1 LKNRLRR
8 ILKLLLLALA
18 AVVVALAVAGTWWVR
33 RAWPQTTGKIAVRG
47 LSAPV
52 EVIRDR
58 WGVPSLYA
66 ANEHDLF
73 FAQGYVHAQDRL
85 WQMEF
90 NRRLGAG
97 ELSVLFGR
105 ALLPT
110 DRSLRVLGIRRA
122 AEADWQA
129 LSSPTRAI
137 LQAYADGVNA
147 FLASHRGRLPVEFTL
162 LGDRPAPWT
171 PIDSIAWS
179 KMIAFSLGQNQ
190 TQELMR
196 ARLAARIGPA
206 GVGQLMPP
214 FPGQDR
220 QPVIVAPEAGG
231 YGAGR
236 RAALEE
242 AGPLLA
248 AVLTEGA
255 VGVGSNNWV
264 VHGSR
269 TATGRP
275 MLAND
280 THLELDMPSVWYE
293 NGLHAGRFDVT
304 GFSFPGVPMVLIGH
318 NARIAWGISSMCG
331 DSQDLF
337 VETPGGSG
345 SRVVHEPIRLKSG
358 QTVPFDVVVTPHG
371 PIVNEGFDLKG
382 LPPLALRWT
391 ALDPGRT
398 LDALAGIDTAADW
411 PAFRNALSLWEAPT
425 LNFVYADTAG
435 NIGYQ
440 GAGKIPVRAPG
451 QLGLAPVPAGGP
463 ERDWRGFIPFG
474 RMPVLFNPPA
484 GFIVTANNKVV
495 TNDYPYPISF
505 DYADPYRAQ
514 RITELLAATPRAT
527 LDDMRRIQ
535 ADVYSEPAAALRPYL
550 LAVKPADRLQAQA
563 LDQVRRWDLR
573 LTPESPGATVY
584 LAWSRALIDDT
595 FGDELGD
602 ELMNDFRGTAI
613 NQLPRLV
620 EMMADPRNPWFDD
633 KRTTAKV
640 ETRDDIVRRALGDA
654 VALLAPRLGN
664 DPAQWQWGKI
674 HKAVFVHQ
682 PLGNSG
688 IGPLMKLFNGGPVPA
703 GGEGSTVS
711 SVAANPRRPFI
722 GQFGTSQRMI
732 VDLAD
737 LGMSLVVNGT
747 GQTAQIFHRHR
758 EDQIPLWRDHR
769 YRPMLF
775 SREAVEK
782 EAEDRLTLAPR

>member
-1 LKNRLRR
+1 MRNRLRR
-8 ILKLLLLALA
+8 ILKLLLLTLA
-18 AVVVALAVAGTWWVR
+18 VVVVALAAFGTWRVR
-33 RAWPQTTGKIAVRG
+33 RAWPQTTGKIAVQG

-66 ANEHDLF
+66 GNEHDLF

-97 ELSVLFGR
+97 ELSTLFGR

-110 DRSLRVLGIRRA
+110 DRSLRVLGIRHA

-129 LSSPTRAI
+129 LSPPTRAI

-147 FLASHRGRLPVEFTL
+147 FLDSHPGLPVEFSL
-162 LGDRPAPWT
+162 IGAPRPAHWT
-171 PIDSIAWS
+171 PVDSIAWS

-196 ARLAARIGPA
+196 TRLAAKVGPE
-206 GVGQLMPP
+206 GVRQLMPP
-214 FPGQDR
+214 FPGQNR

-236 RAALEE
+236 RAALEA

-269 TATGRP
+269 TATGKP
-275 MLAND
+275 LLAND

-293 NGLHAGRFDVT
+293 NGLHAGRFDVA

-337 VETPGGSG
+337 VETPGGPG
-345 SRVVHEPIRLKSG
+345 SRIVHEPIRLKNG
-358 QTVPFDVVVTPHG
+358 QTVPFDVVITPHG

-382 LPPLALRWT
+382 MPPLALRWT

-398 LDALAGIDTAADW
+398 LDALASIDTAADW
-411 PAFRNALSLWEAPT
+411 PAFRQALSLWEAPT
-425 LNFVYADTAG
+425 LNFVYADEAG

-463 ERDWRGFIPFG
+463 ERDWKGYIPFD
-474 RMPVLFNPPA
+474 RMPSLLNPPA

-495 TNDYPYPISF
+495 TDDYPYLISF

-514 RITELLAATPRAT
+514 RITELLAATPHAT

-550 LAVKPADRLQAQA
+550 LAVQPANPLQAQA

-573 LTPESPGATVY
+573 FTPESPGATIY

-595 FGDELGD
+595 YGDELGD
-602 ELMNDFRGTAI
+602 ELMNEFRGTAV

-640 ETRDDIVRRALGDA
+640 ETRDDVVRRALADA
-654 VALLAPRLGN
+654 VALLSPRLGN
-664 DPAQWQWGKI
+664 DPAKWQWGKL
-674 HKAVFVHQ
+674 HKAVFVHR

-688 IGPLMKLFNGGPVPA
+688 IGFLMKLFNGGPVPV
-703 GGEGSTVS
+703 GGEGATVS
-711 SVAANPRRPFI
+711 SVAANGRRPYI

-737 LGMSLVVNGT
+737 LGRSLVVNGT
-747 GQTAQIFHRHR
+747 GQTGQLFHRHR

-775 SREAVEK
+775 AREAVEK
-782 EAEDRLTLAPR
+782 AAEDRLTLAPR